1 MHNGVKYLAALA
13 GALALAACSDSTT
26 SPVTRSV
33 APSAAS
39 LSVTPGTN
47 SLTIV
52 SDAGSQYCPNQ
63 AVLGVFTTFPA
74 TYAPISSGCIAA
86 RDLEADGS
94 LAAYNPGWSQLT
106 GSHWIGFTT
115 NGGPSSDYRPTPGIY
130 VFQQTF
136 TLPNN
141 ITAPS
146 LTLNVRADNVVAVYL
161 NGHKL
166 GQQAMVDCNDGAFGP
181 CHWTPGGTLVVTD
194 NTASDFVINGLN
206 TLTFLVND
214 VPTGFPDLNPP
225 PGGKG
230 GPAPQ
235 YGCTTRPP
243 QLTGSHLFTGDNAV
257 TTVPTHAGPLPTGN
271 AMSPTPTLDVANPT
285 QVGCEN
291 PAGLDFGGTI
301 SWTPSTST
309 TWCSPGFWKN
319 HPTSPPWPAG
329 YQNLLY
335 NSFSGQYAHAPFT
348 LAGNPT
354 LLVVISNP
362 STYKG
367 PATNNVADI
376 LSNVVFGT
384 PIGSGIESCPDPSD
398 FPTPGI

>member
-1 MHNGVKYLAALA
+1 MHNGVKYLAAVA

-26 SPVTRSV
+26 SPVARSV

-47 SLTIV
+47 SFTIA
-52 SDAGSQYCPNQ
+52 SDAGSQYCPTAAQ
-63 AVLGVFTTFPA
+63 LGVFTTFPA
-74 TYAPISSGCIAA
+74 TYAPIGSGCIAA
-86 RDLEADGS
+86 QDIETDGS
-94 LAAYNPGWSQLT
+94 LGAYNPGWDQLT
-106 GSHWIGFTT
+106 GGHWIGFTV

-136 TLPNN
+136 TLPSN
-141 ITAPS
+141 ITAPT

-181 CHWTPGGTLVVTD
+181 CHWTAGGQLTVTD

-214 VPTGFPDLNPP
+214 VPTGFPDVNPP

-235 YGCTTRPP
+235 YGCTTRTP

-257 TTVPTHAGPLPTGN
+257 TTLAGHAGPLPTGN

-291 PAGLDFGGTI
+291 PAGLAFVGSV
-301 SWTPSTST
+301 SWTPPSST

-319 HPTSPPWPAG
+319 HEELWTAYWGTLYSSLSGAAPFGKKAPAG
-329 YQNLLY
+329 D
-335 NSFSGQYAHAPFT
+335 
-348 LAGNPT
+348 PT
-354 LLVVISNP
+354 IKTVVENP
-362 STYKG
+362 SIYGG
-367 PATNNVADI
+367 PATNSVADY
-376 LSNVVFGT
+376 LSNIFFGT
-384 PIGSGIESCPDPSD
+384 PIGSGIESCPDPND
-398 FPTPGI
+398 FPTIGN